1 MITLYETVLSSQE
14 KPQNQQ
20 DRLVKNMYDIT
31 KMEVVSWDFKEVD
44 FSKYFK
50 INELIKYV
58 AKTYQEKHIVS
69 LTSVIDELTY
79 LQALLNITPYINF
92 PQKYM
97 TSLKICL
104 RKGMGITLKE
114 NNLIPQEDN
123 RNKIQLLYS
132 ITDKYGKEEL
142 TIEIEVKKK

>member
-14 KPQNQQ
+14 KSQPEQ

-31 KMEVVSWDFKEVD
+31 KMDVEAWDLKEVD

-50 INELIKYV
+50 MSSLIKYV
-58 AKTYQEKHIVS
+58 SEIYQEKHIVS
-69 LTSVIDELTY
+69 LTSTIDELTY
-79 LQALLNITPYINF
+79 LRALLDITPYMNF

-97 TSLKICL
+97 TALKMYL
-104 RKGMGITLKE
+104 RKGKGISLKE
-114 NNLIPQEDN
+114 NNLIPQEDKL
-123 RNKIQLLYS
+123 NKTQLLYS

>member
-31 KMEVVSWDFKEVD
+31 KMEVVSWDLKEVD

-58 AKTYQEKHIVS
+58 AKIYQEKHIVS

-97 TSLKICL
+97 TSLKMCL